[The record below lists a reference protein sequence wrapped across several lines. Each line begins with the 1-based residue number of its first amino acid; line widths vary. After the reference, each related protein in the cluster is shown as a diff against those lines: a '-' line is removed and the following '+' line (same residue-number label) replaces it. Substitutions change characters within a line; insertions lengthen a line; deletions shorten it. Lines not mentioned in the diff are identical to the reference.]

1 MDWKQY
7 VRERVGPLAV
17 PTAREEEIF
26 EELADLLED
35 AYEDGR
41 AAGASHDEAFAN
53 AAAQL
58 PEGEALAR
66 RIGRA
71 ETPLASRAPLRA
83 ATQVEDRML
92 RSPRGML
99 MHSFL
104 QDVKYALRMLAKH
117 PGYTALAVVALGL
130 GIGSNTAI
138 FSMGYALLEKP
149 VAVPETGGLCAI
161 DEYRLNAPGIN
172 IGTSPAA
179 FADWK
184 EQSQSI
190 AEWAASQ
197 YYDTN
202 ISGTGMPEGAQGFRV
217 SANFF
222 QLLNAR
228 PLHGRVFLPGE
239 DTPGRERIAVLSY
252 GLWKRRFGADPAVV
266 GQVVRLEG
274 EPHEIIGVMPREFD
288 FPVAAEIWMPLALT
302 ARERSERASRSID
315 VIARLKPGMKLK
327 QASAEITAIS
337 ARVAKAYPNENRG
350 WATRVMDIR
359 EKIAGNLTREYM
371 TLLMGAVAFVMLI
384 ACANVANLQL
394 ARATGRYR
402 EMAVRVALGAS
413 RWRVIRQLITESVLQ
428 SLFAV
433 GLGIVF
439 AYWSLELVR
448 SNFPPEILKFV
459 PGIGL
464 MGLDW
469 PTFVFSFSIALVAGL
484 LAGLMPALHVSRPN
498 LNDSLREGGRGSS
511 AGRRRHL
518 TRSILVV
525 AEVAL
530 ALVLLVG
537 AGLMVHGVGAI
548 RTMHNATHPETLLTF
563 EVNLRGTKYAE
574 MPPRIQFFDRVLERL
589 ETQAGVELAA
599 LGRSVPF
606 NDSSS
611 SGAISLEGRPTQ
623 DGEIRL
629 AQYQHV
635 NDAWFKVFHIP
646 LREGRILD
654 DRDGLE
660 ATRVA
665 VVSERLAQQSW
676 PGESPL
682 GRRVKLGRDNSESP
696 WLTVVGVVG
705 DIRYNWL
712 EPAPSPAIYLPY
724 RQASRQIMQ
733 FALRVGANPLAAAES
748 ARADV
753 AAVDPD
759 MPIFDVKTH
768 AQVIREEVTGV
779 TYVAVMMSVLGV
791 IALVLASVGLYG
803 VMAYAVTERTHEI
816 GVRMAL
822 GAQRGDVLRL
832 MLGRGLIL
840 TSIGLAIG
848 FGLSYALA
856 NMLSNLI
863 VGVSATDVITF
874 GSVMGVLAFVALA
887 ASYIPA
893 RRATQVDP
901 LIALRHE

>member
-1 MDWKQY
+1 M
-7 VRERVGPLAV
+7 
-17 PTAREEEIF
+17 
-26 EELADLLED
+26 
-35 AYEDGR
+35 
-41 AAGASHDEAFAN
+41 N
-53 AAAQL
+53 
-58 PEGEALAR
+58 
-66 RIGRA
+66 
-71 ETPLASRAPLRA
+71 
-83 ATQVEDRML
+83 
-92 RSPRGML
+92 
-99 MHSFL
+99 SFL
-104 QDVKYALRMLAKH
+104 QDLKYAVRMLAKH

-149 VAVPETGGLCAI
+149 VSVPETKGLCAI
-161 DEYRLNAPGIN
+161 DEYRVNTPGIN

-184 EQSQSI
+184 EQSQGL
-190 AEWAASQ
+190 ADWAASQ

-202 ISGTGMPEGAQGFRV
+202 ISGTGMPERVQGFRV
-217 SANFF
+217 STNFF
-222 QLLNAR
+222 QLLNAW
-228 PLHGRVFLPGE
+228 PLHGRVFLSGE
-239 DTPGRERIAVLSY
+239 DTPGRERVAVLGH
-252 GLWKRRFGADPAVV
+252 GLWKRRFGADPAIV

-274 EPHEIIGVMPREFD
+274 ELHEIIGVMPREFD
-288 FPVAAEIWMPLALT
+288 FPVSAELWMPLTLT
-302 ARERSERASRSID
+302 PQEKRERAARSID
-315 VIARLKPGMKLK
+315 VIARMRPGMTLK
-327 QASAEITAIS
+327 QASAEMAVS
-337 ARVAKAYPNENRG
+337 SERLARAYPNENRG

-359 EKIAGNLTREYM
+359 EKIAGNMTRDYV

-402 EMAVRVALGAS
+402 EVAVRVALGAS

-428 SLFAV
+428 SLLAV

-439 AYWSLELVR
+439 AYWSLELLR
-448 SNFPPEILKFV
+448 SSFPRDVLKFV
-459 PGIGL
+459 PGINL

-469 PTFVFSFSIALVAGL
+469 PAFLFSFSIALVAGL

-518 TRSILVV
+518 TRSMLVV

-548 RTMHNATHPETLLTF
+548 RTMHSSSHPETLLTF
-563 EVNLRGTKYAE
+563 QVNLPDAKYAE

-589 ETQAGVELAA
+589 KTRAGVELAA
-599 LGRSVPF
+599 LGRSVPY

-611 SGAISLEGRPTQ
+611 SGAISLEGRPTL

-629 AQYQHV
+629 AQYQNV
-635 NDAWFKVFHIP
+635 NDGWFKVFHIP
-646 LREGRILD
+646 LREGRLFD

-660 ATRVA
+660 TTRVA
-665 VVSERLAQQSW
+665 VVSERLAQRSW

-682 GRRVKLGRDNSESP
+682 GRRVKLGRDNSENP
-696 WLTVVGVVG
+696 WLTVIGVVG
-705 DIRYNWL
+705 DIRYNWF

-724 RQASRQIMQ
+724 RQTSRQIMQ

-748 ARADV
+748 ARAEV

-768 AQVIREEVTGV
+768 AQVIHESVTGV

-791 IALVLASVGLYG
+791 IALTLASVGLYG

-822 GAQRGDVLRL
+822 GAQRSDVLRL
-832 MLGRGLIL
+832 MLARGLTL
-840 TSIGLAIG
+840 TAIGLAIG
-848 FGLSYALA
+848 LGLSYALA
-856 NMLSNLI
+856 RMLSNLI
-863 VGVSATDVITF
+863 VGVSATDVMTF
-874 GSVMGVLAFVALA
+874 GSVMGLLAFVALS